1 MKALSDEELQGLT
14 GKFKAQLKAGK
25 TTEQILPE
33 AFAAMCEADR
43 RMLGMY
49 PYDVQIL
56 GAVAMHYGYLT
67 EMNTGEGKTL
77 TATLPLYLNALTGKS
92 TILVTANEFLAYR
105 DAEEMRP
112 AFEFMGLNERA
123 GVSQTS
129 GKFLTNDEKRENY
142 NADVLYTTHSVLAFD
157 YLLDHLVMRAEDR
170 FMREFYFVIIDEA
183 DSVLLDGA
191 QMPLVISGS
200 MRGEKVEKYIEGERH
215 VSRRK
220 LRRLIDGAQETM
232 EEQAVASR
240 EQSVRYDEV
249 LRRQRDILYDARDRL
264 LNRESISKET
274 IQAIV
279 RDNLARFIETHPD
292 MHESDLNRFIL
303 DNLSYELDVERVHIT
318 GEGRS
323 ARKHLLESLVS
334 YAGELF
340 EKKRELFA
348 GENQFQDYVR
358 HCILIAMSDAW
369 TEEVDY
375 LQQLQFATMTR
386 GTAQRN
392 PVFEYSRE
400 AYKSFNDMK
409 NMMKRDIAR
418 NFFLGDPQYDDKGEM
433 HIILP

>member
-1 MKALSDEELQGLT
+1 MDRVRETGHRTLEIGLDIGQKKELTNMADRRIRKIVQQVKSLAEPMKALSDEELQGLT

-200 MRGEKVEKYIEGERH
+200 MRVQSNLYAMTDFFVSTLKEDVDYEVEDKSVWLTDRGVAYAERFFGIDHFYDHENFEINRH
-215 VSRRK
+215 VTLALKAHVIFKPEKDYTVSDSGEIVLLDNSTGRSLPGMK
-220 LRRLIDGAQETM
+220 LRGGEHQALEEKEKLKLSQE
-232 EEQAVASR
+232 QRSVASVTYQNLFLMFPR
-240 EQSVRYDEV
+240 MCGMSG
-249 LRRQRDILYDARDRL
+249 
-264 LNRESISKET
+264 T
-274 IQAIV
+274 I
-279 RDNLARFIETHPD
+279 
-292 MHESDLNRFIL
+292 
-303 DNLSYELDVERVHIT
+303 
-318 GEGRS
+318 
-323 ARKHLLESLVS
+323 
-334 YAGELF
+334 
-340 EKKRELFA
+340 
-348 GENQFQDYVR
+348 
-358 HCILIAMSDAW
+358 SDAKK
-369 TEEVDY
+369 E
-375 LQQLQFATMTR
+375 L
-386 GTAQRN
+386 
-392 PVFEYSRE
+392 
-400 AYKSFNDMK
+400 
-409 NMMKRDIAR
+409 RDG
-418 NFFLGDPQYDDKGEM
+418 LPQEDHQGPAE
-433 HIILP
+433 